1 MLKKQII
8 KDFYQD
14 LKNEVGKRKEIDKIK
29 LEKEKEDEA
38 KWFEESQLLIDKQ
51 DKIRRSLMPI
61 IEENTKQPS
70 KKIIE
75 AKEDHKIEK
84 NYNKIANTTKKPV
97 YVRNEESILKQ
108 ILIENK

>member
-1 MLKKQII
+1 
-8 KDFYQD
+8 
-14 LKNEVGKRKEIDKIK
+14 
-29 LEKEKEDEA
+29 
-38 KWFEESQLLIDKQ
+38 
-51 DKIRRSLMPI
+51 MPI